1 MDLKET
7 RLTSEPVL
15 ENSFLNVHRDTIRL
29 PNGHTH
35 ERIVVRHPGAS
46 CVLALTAEEKVILV
60 RQWRYAVDKP
70 LLELPAGKLDHA
82 GENPAECALRELAE
96 ETPYTAERVRL
107 LHTFYTAPGFCD
119 EKIYLYQAEGVR
131 AGSTLQ
137 NDEDEFTETVLLGR
151 EAIRAALQ
159 DGEIVDAKTLIGL
172 QYWLLNS

>member
-70 LLELPAGKLDHA
+70 
-82 GENPAECALRELAE
+82 
-96 ETPYTAERVRL
+96 
-107 LHTFYTAPGFCD
+107 
-119 EKIYLYQAEGVR
+119 
-131 AGSTLQ
+131 
-137 NDEDEFTETVLLGR
+137 
-151 EAIRAALQ
+151 
-159 DGEIVDAKTLIGL
+159 
-172 QYWLLNS
+172 

>member
-107 LHTFYTAPGFCD
+107 PLHRLAAERLAGLQFQDHRSRRGFFVLLEERPFRD
-119 EKIYLYQAEGVR
+119 HKVY
-131 AGSTLQ
+131 AGSLDLFQ
-137 NDEDEFTETVLLGR
+137 GVHPGKR
-151 EAIRAALQ
+151 QA
-159 DGEIVDAKTLIGL
+159 
-172 QYWLLNS
+172 